1 MNAATLTPFA
11 AHVAGTEPQSL
22 RELAL
27 AFIVAKQSARCAL
40 FAPLATDA
48 DYDDPRYQAYAR
60 RTERAD
66 AAKDEASDAFAA
78 ALDRI
83 GLDATVRDKLGMW
96 L

>member
-1 MNAATLTPFA
+1 MNTATLTPFA
-11 AHVAGTEPQSL
+11 AHVENTRPATI

-27 AFIVAKQSARCAL
+27 AFIVAEQSARDAL
-40 FAPLATDA
+40 FAPLAADA

-60 RTERAD
+60 RTDRAD
-66 AAKDEASDAFAA
+66 AAKDEARDAFVA